1 MTGGPTPDLH
11 AWVVDRLA
19 RLVPEFADEMS
30 DETPLVDAGLCLDSI
45 KIMELVTDIEETL
58 EIRVE
63 EEEVTPETFGT
74 VGRLVRFLESRA

>member
-1 MTGGPTPDLH
+1 MTGGSTPDLR

-19 RLVPEFADEMS
+19 RLVPEFANAMS
-30 DETPLVDAGLCLDSI
+30 DETPLVDEGLCLDSI
-45 KIMELVTDIEETL
+45 KLMELVTDIEETL

-74 VGRLVRFLESRA
+74 VGRLVRFLESRV